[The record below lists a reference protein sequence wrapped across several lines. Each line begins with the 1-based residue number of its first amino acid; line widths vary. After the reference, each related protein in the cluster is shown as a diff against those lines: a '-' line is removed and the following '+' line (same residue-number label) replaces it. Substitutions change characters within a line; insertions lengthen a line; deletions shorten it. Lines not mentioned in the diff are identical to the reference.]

1 MKKIISLLLVVII
14 SAMSFSACGKKEET
28 QASEPT
34 VEAKNVEVT
43 YRTDDYFGCKYSVPD
58 NWQGT
63 TKDTTVSYTYDDDK
77 NNVVMVTF
85 HQVDTGEGEWESRVK
100 NAVDTSNANGGSTH
114 FDKFSPI
121 NEAKNPTYYLEG
133 EAKLSGGTYP
143 YEAYLVNLDNKA
155 ILMVQNIGTDI
166 SNETENVRNIINTLD
181 ISGLADYL
189 GVPKEAE
196 TPVDSSNGT
205 EKSNEE
211 FEVAID
217 VSGNWDDSRVVFE
230 VNTNLPDEAELM
242 LTLSAGDFNTDDN
255 FMAQDKQVVSGG
267 HFTTNGFSLKG
278 EPLSGEYDLCVSMS
292 LPSLQSDNVR
302 AKIGEKGEYMTGSL
316 VEDSDIS
323 DAKTVSALF
332 SVSIGDEIT
341 VSSEDDYAFTIF
353 RTEEEEE
360 DAPVEETE
368 EPAQETSAEDNKAY
382 IEKYENDIVV
392 AAKMALDNFITGY
405 KVSLAPQN
413 WTIAKF
419 DDNDAVIA
427 MTDITYN
434 GATGKYLYVGTLSF
448 DESGKVVSATP
459 HYLAV
464 DGVVLG
470 DDGYCDDTFEVIESF
485 TKK

>member
-1 MKKIISLLLVVII
+1 MRKNIGLVAVVII
-14 SAMSFSACGKKEET
+14 LSLSLASCGGTEASKASETVDVVEQKDETAEQPEET
-28 QASEPT
+28 VDPPEEA
-34 VEAKNVEVT
+34 VEKTEEVVEQ
-43 YRTDDYFGCKYSVPD
+43 P
-58 NWQGT
+58 
-63 TKDTTVSYTYDDDK
+63 
-77 NNVVMVTF
+77 
-85 HQVDTGEGEWESRVK
+85 EE
-100 NAVDTSNANGGSTH
+100 
-114 FDKFSPI
+114 
-121 NEAKNPTYYLEG
+121 
-133 EAKLSGGTYP
+133 
-143 YEAYLVNLDNKA
+143 NK
-155 ILMVQNIGTDI
+155 
-166 SNETENVRNIINTLD
+166 
-181 ISGLADYL
+181 
-189 GVPKEAE
+189 
-196 TPVDSSNGT
+196 
-205 EKSNEE
+205 E

-217 VSGNWDDSRVVFE
+217 VSGNWDDSSVVFE

-242 LTLSAGDFNTDDN
+242 LTLSAGDFNTDDY
-255 FMAQDKQVVSGG
+255 FRAQDKQVVSGG

-292 LPSLQSDNVR
+292 LPRLQSDNVR

-323 DAKTVSALF
+323 DAKTVRALF

-341 VSSEDDYAFTIF
+341 VTSEDDYAFTIF
-353 RTEEEEE
+353 RTEDEEEE

-405 KVSLAPQN
+405 KMSLAPQN

-434 GATGKYLYVGTLSF
+434 GATGRYLYVGTLNF
-448 DESGKVVSATP
+448 DESGKVVSAKP

-470 DDGYCDDTFEVIESF
+470 NDGYCDDTFEVIESF
-485 TKK
+485 TEN